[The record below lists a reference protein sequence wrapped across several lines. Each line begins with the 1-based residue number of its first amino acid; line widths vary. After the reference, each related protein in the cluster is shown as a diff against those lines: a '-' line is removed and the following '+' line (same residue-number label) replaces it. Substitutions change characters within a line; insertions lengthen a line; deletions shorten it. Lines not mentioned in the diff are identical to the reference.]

1 MRRKRKF
8 SVILALTASLIAGIS
23 LLAGCTGGGF
33 ENPPQETPAAAQS
46 PGQAETGQIHDRILA
61 QDAYAL
67 MEETPDHQLI
77 DLRTPEEYESEHLPG
92 AANIYIL
99 SETFLE
105 DIGKLDKDKPTMAYY
120 RPYGLPMPM
129 GFPRP
134 NETMELTIGAHTL
147 FKELGFREAYIIKGG
162 VIAWK
167 YEGLP
172 TIKGTDTAAKG
183 TREAVFVDSIT
194 AAETFALMEENPE
207 YVLIDTRTPR
217 EFASEHLPG
226 AVNIDYESADF
237 HEQINRL
244 DKQKA
249 YFFYYKPF
257 GICTFQYCGTSETLQ
272 ASLDMLQMFKEL
284 TFREVHFIEG
294 GVISWKYEGLPTEK

>member
-1 MRRKRKF
+1 MRRKRKLA
-8 SVILALTASLIAGIS
+8 VILALTASLIAGIS
-23 LLAGCTGGGF
+23 LLAGCAGL
-33 ENPPQETPAAAQS
+33 ENPPQETPAGSQT
-46 PGQAETGQIHDRILA
+46 PTQPETGQIHDRILA

-67 MEETPDHQLI
+67 MEENPDHQLI

-105 DIGKLDKDKPTMAYY
+105 DIGKLDTDKPTMAYY

-129 GFPRP
+129 GFPQP

-172 TIKGTDTAAKG
+172 TIKGIDTSAKG
-183 TREAVFVDSIT
+183 TREAVLVDSISPVEAFT
-194 AAETFALMEENPE
+194 LMEETPE
-207 YVLIDTRTPR
+207 HVLIDTRTPR
-217 EFASEHLPG
+217 EFASERLPG
-226 AVNIDYESADF
+226 AVNIDFEAADF
-237 HEQINRL
+237 REQINRL
-244 DKQKA
+244 DKQKT
-249 YFFYYKPF
+249 YLFYYKPF
-257 GICTFQYCGTSETLQ
+257 GICTFQFCGTSESLT
-272 ASLDMLQMFKEL
+272 ASLDMIQMFKEM
-284 TFREVHFIEG
+284 TFREVHYIEG
-294 GVISWKYEGLPTEK
+294 GVIAWKYEGLPTIK